1 MDYTALILKNKG
13 VPCEFAEV
21 ELGEN
26 GKLRRIFT
34 DEGTF
39 KKVTLHIRFNHNA
52 IADIEDF
59 YGSLDSWQKAMDE
72 KPTSTLRRT
81 LAIVLGY
88 DLTQTGEMMI
98 EGESG
103 TYSTAIGTAWAISN
117 GVDPTVASLLHKQSL
132 ELAEKQRDEQTRIIK
147 ETLMKTT
154 EEKPSR
160 GKTGSQSGPKQTGQ

>member
-13 VPCEFAEV
+13 VPCEFAAV
-21 ELGEN
+21 ELDET

-39 KKVTLHIRFNHNA
+39 KRVTLHVRFNHNA

-59 YGSLDSWQKAMDE
+59 YGSLDSWQKAMEE

-81 LAIVLGY
+81 LSIVLGY
-88 DLTQTGEMMI
+88 DLNQTGEMMI
-98 EGESG
+98 EGESN
-103 TYSTAIGTAWAISN
+103 TYSVAIGTAWAISN

-132 ELAEKQRDEQTRIIK
+132 ELAEKQKEEQTRIIK
-147 ETLMKTT
+147 ETLSKEQT
-154 EEKPSR
+154 KVSR
-160 GKTGSQSGPKQTGQ
+160 GKTGSQSGPKQTDQ

>member
-26 GKLRRIFT
+26 AKLRRIFT

-39 KKVTLHIRFNHNA
+39 KRVTLHIRFNHNA

-59 YGSLDSWQKAMDE
+59 YGSLDSWQKAMEE

-98 EGESG
+98 EGESNV
-103 TYSTAIGTAWAISN
+103 YSTAIATAWAISN
-117 GVDPTVASLLHKQSL
+117 GVDPTAASLLHKQSL
-132 ELAEKQRDEQTRIIK
+132 ELAEKQKEEQTKVIMASLEKI
-147 ETLMKTT
+147 TQ
-154 EEKPSR
+154 EKPSR
-160 GKTGSQSGPKQTGQ
+160 GKTGSQSGRKQEDQ

>member
-1 MDYTALILKNKG
+1 MDYTPLILKNKG
-13 VPCEFAEV
+13 VPCEFAAV
-21 ELGEN
+21 ELDEN

-39 KKVTLHIRFNHNA
+39 KRLTLHVRFNHNA

-59 YGSLDSWQKAMDE
+59 YGNLDSWQKSMEE

-81 LAIVLGY
+81 LAIVLGF

-98 EGESG
+98 EGDSG
-103 TYSTAIGTAWAISN
+103 IYSNAIGTAWAISN

-132 ELAEKQRDEQTRIIK
+132 ELAEKQREEQTKIIK
-147 ETLMKTT
+147 ETLEKA
-154 EEKPSR
+154 ESPKPSR
-160 GKTGSQSGPKQTGQ
+160 GKSGSQSGAKQTDQ